1 MCNASD
7 EDKLLSIKSFQS
19 SIRKSEKALVQ
30 MTEKGTNTTLISKRL
45 KALQIGLAVLEKVW
59 NLRPYE
65 YTNEDLAE
73 AHDTLIGLLPSIE
86 NIYAKSKVGSPQ
98 KTLLER
104 RIKSLKLAVQAI
116 EDITG

>member
-1 MCNASD
+1 MDNISN

-19 SIRKSEKALVQ
+19 SIRKSEKALEQ
-30 MTEKGTNTTLISKRL
+30 MTEKGANTTLISKRL

-59 NLRPYE
+59 NLRTYE
-65 YTNEDLAE
+65 YTKEDLAE

-116 EDITG
+116 ENITG

>member
-1 MCNASD
+1 MDKVSD
-7 EDKLLSIKSFQS
+7 EDKLQSIKSFQS

-30 MTEKGTNTTLISKRL
+30 MNEKDSNTTLLIKRL
-45 KALQIGLAVLEKVW
+45 KALQVGLDVLEKVW
-59 NLRPYE
+59 DLSPYE
-65 YTNEDLAE
+65 HTREDLAV
-73 AHDTLIGLLPSIE
+73 ARVTLAGLLPSIE
-86 NIYAKSKVGSPQ
+86 NIYAKAKAGSPQ